1 MKRNITVYDYFEL
14 YWNIPVNFYSS
25 CSELMDV
32 FFSSV
37 LSDGVL
43 HVLVVALI
51 DYCNKRGDI
60 MKD

>member
-1 MKRNITVYDYFEL
+1 
-14 YWNIPVNFYSS
+14 
-25 CSELMDV
+25 MDV

-37 LSDGVL
+37 FSDGVL
-43 HVLVVALI
+43 QVLVAALI